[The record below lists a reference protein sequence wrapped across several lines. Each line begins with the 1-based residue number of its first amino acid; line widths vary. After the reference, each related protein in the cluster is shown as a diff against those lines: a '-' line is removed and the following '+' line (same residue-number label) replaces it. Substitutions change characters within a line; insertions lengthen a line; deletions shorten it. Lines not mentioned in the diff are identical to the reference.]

1 MAEAQLLLQ
10 MCLGQNHLLQT
21 LESFHETLTQVKEA
35 QSLRWEKFQE
45 KFSTLQEKLK
55 IQADHFSHLLSQS
68 SLAQIEIRVHLE
80 KFITQ
85 AQQISQN
92 LSTRYQ
98 EMTRE
103 EWLPSL
109 SSLSEKAIHLR
120 QELKSIN
127 LKAAFEHISEAVLV
141 DHYGNLGEARKI
153 QWPRKILHVL
163 ASFWIVGIYLFSRGS
178 FSFKMTVFG
187 AFTAYALSNDILRLV
202 WPKFNAWTM
211 RDLKKYMRKEEAR
224 RLNSLTFYSI
234 STFLVCAFFPK
245 GVAILSVLF
254 LGLGDPIAS
263 IIGIKFGKHK
273 MGRLSLEGS
282 LAFFFTCF
290 GLSFLY
296 PLLDPTFHGPLWLFA
311 IFGGLIG
318 AFSERWTFRLDDNF
332 VIPIFSAIFLQ
343 LVLWLGFH

>member
-10 MCLGQNHLLQT
+10 ICMGQNHLLQT
-21 LESFHETLTQVKEA
+21 LESFHEALAQMKEA

-45 KFSTLQEKLK
+45 KFTQLQQKL
-55 IQADHFSHLLSQS
+55 QVQVDHFSTLLSQS
-68 SLAQIEIRVHLE
+68 PLAQIEIRTHLE
-80 KFITQ
+80 KFQLQ

-92 LSTRYQ
+92 LSSRYH

-109 SSLSEKAIHLR
+109 SSLAEKTASLK
-120 QELKSIN
+120 QELKNIN

-141 DHYGNLGEARKI
+141 EHYENLGEAKKI

-178 FSFKMTVFG
+178 FSTKMTIFG
-187 AFTAYALSNDILRLV
+187 IFITYALTSDILRLV

-234 STFLVCAFFPK
+234 STFLVCIFFPK
-245 GVAILSVLF
+245 GVAILSILF

-263 IIGIKFGKHK
+263 IIGVKYGKHK

-282 LAFFFTCF
+282 FAFFLTAF
-290 GLSFLY
+290 GLCFLY
-296 PLLDPTFHGPLWLFA
+296 PLLDPSFQGPIWLFA
-311 IFGGLIG
+311 ILGGIIG
-318 AFSERWTFRLDDNF
+318 ALSERWTFRLDDNF
-332 VIPIFSAIFLQ
+332 TIPIFSAIFLQ
-343 LVLWLGFH
+343 LLLFVWPF

>member
-10 MCLGQNHLLQT
+10 MCMGQNHILQT
-21 LESFHETLTQVKEA
+21 LESFHETLSQVKEA

-45 KFSTLQEKLK
+45 KFSILQQKL
-55 IQADHFSHLLSQS
+55 QVQVDQFSNLLSQS
-68 SLAQIEIRVHLE
+68 PLAQIEIRSHLE
-80 KFITQ
+80 KFLLQ

-92 LSTRYQ
+92 LSVRYQ

-109 SSLSEKAIHLR
+109 SSLSEKATNLR

-127 LKAAFEHISEAVLV
+127 LKAAFDHLSEAVLV

-163 ASFWIVGIYLFSRGS
+163 ASFWIVGIYLFSRGT
-178 FSFKMTVFG
+178 FTAKMTIFG
-187 AFTAYALSNDILRLV
+187 IFTFYALSSDILRLV

-234 STFLVCAFFPK
+234 STFLVCIFFPK
-245 GVAILSVLF
+245 GVAILSILF
-254 LGLGDPIAS
+254 LGLGDPMAS
-263 IIGIKFGKHK
+263 IIGIKFGKHR

-290 GLSFLY
+290 ALSFLY
-296 PLLDPTFHGPLWLFA
+296 PLLNPQFIGPIWLFA
-311 IFGGLIG
+311 IGGGLIG
-318 AFSERWTFRLDDNF
+318 TFSERWTFRLDDNF
-332 VIPIFSAIFLQ
+332 TIPLFSALALQ
-343 LVLWLGFH
+343 GLLFMWPF